1 MHNFQE
7 LKIWQKAIQVAEQV
21 YILSSKFP
29 AEEKYGL
36 TSQVRKSAVSI
47 PSNIAE
53 GAGRNTNGEFKNFL
67 GIANGSTNELITQL
81 LISERLKLISEENIK
96 PIINDLIEIQKMNF
110 SLLKK
115 FSQNLN
121 SQI

>member
-7 LKIWQKAIQVAEQV
+7 LKIWQKAISVAEQV
-21 YILSSKFP
+21 YILSSGFP
-29 AEEKYGL
+29 PEEKYGL
-36 TSQVRKSAVSI
+36 TSQIRKSAVSI

-53 GAGRNTNGEFKNFL
+53 GAGRNTNGEFRNFL

-81 LISERLKLISEENIK
+81 IISNRLKLISEDKIK
-96 PIINDLIEIQKMNF
+96 PIINDLMEIQKMNF

-115 FSQNLN
+115 FAN
-121 SQI
+121 